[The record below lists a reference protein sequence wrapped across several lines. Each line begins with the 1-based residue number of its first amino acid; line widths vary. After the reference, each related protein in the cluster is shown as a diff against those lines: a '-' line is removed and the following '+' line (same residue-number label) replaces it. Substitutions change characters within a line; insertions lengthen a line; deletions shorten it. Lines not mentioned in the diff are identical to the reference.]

1 LQEEEEEEDEEEDLK
16 ISRSVAL
23 ILALSC
29 LASSNPF
36 FVSWAELDFSVG
48 SVFWSWVVGGSGR
61 SLREQDG
68 EDLLH
73 WSWLCRGSD
82 HGDDRFEVS

>member
-1 LQEEEEEEDEEEDLK
+1 LQEEEEDDEEEDLK
-16 ISRSVAL
+16 ISRSIAL

-61 SLREQDG
+61 SLWEQDG